1 MEKIRC
7 IIAGSR
13 GFEDYG
19 MLESSVIRIFNACK
33 YDWRKIMIVSGA
45 ANGADKLGEQF
56 AKKYSLPTRVS
67 PAKWRRYGKLAGHIR
82 NCEMAFY
89 ASMDD
94 FKGVL
99 VAFWDN
105 NSPGTK
111 HMIGAAILQN
121 IDTYVVN
128 ANTGTVRKYNY
139 DKKDFE
145 DFFNN

>member
-13 GFEDYG
+13 DFENYD
-19 MLESSVIRIFNACK
+19 MLESSVIKIFNACQ

-56 AKKYSLPTRVS
+56 AKKYSLPVRVS

-94 FKGVL
+94 FKGML
-99 VAFWDN
+99 IAFWGN

-121 IDTYVVN
+121 LDTYVIDM
-128 ANTGTVRKYNY
+128 GKGDIKRYNY

-145 DFFNN
+145 VFYNK